1 MWLISFQGVPKIGEM
16 QAAPSPDAS
25 WAGALRVTSPLC
37 SPPALGPAGVGPA
50 LGEHPAPCW
59 GLRTPDPPSAS
70 GSPAIPWFCLR
81 REAALTSPPR
91 NVALRKVEGAR
102 KVPLTRPESPF
113 PLLQGQGSGPAAF
126 RCYPTATRGL
136 PVPLS
141 PAYGV
146 TWSRVTGGARRCEIS
161 PAWWHHPTGP
171 TPTPSSRHHLTGV
184 PCPKVW
190 LPEVTSVATERSRK
204 GRHTAPAGQATA

>member
-25 WAGALRVTSPLC
+25 WAGALQVTSPLC

-102 KVPLTRPESPF
+102 KAHTHASYETRK
-113 PLLQGQGSGPAAF
+113 
-126 RCYPTATRGL
+126 
-136 PVPLS
+136 PLS
-141 PAYGV
+141 P
-146 TWSRVTGGARRCEIS
+146 
-161 PAWWHHPTGP
+161 
-171 TPTPSSRHHLTGV
+171 
-184 PCPKVW
+184 
-190 LPEVTSVATERSRK
+190 
-204 GRHTAPAGQATA
+204 PAGSGQRSCSLQMLSHSHQGTARAPLTCLRGHLEQGDRGGSEM